1 MIVTGV
7 GSRKTPHET
16 LDQARQLAALLVR
29 KGHHIRTG
37 EARGMDQA
45 FRDSVDHVDPSCKTV
60 YTARDSRWC
69 ATRGKE
75 YIACPESPLWGHA
88 MAIASS
94 HHPNWEAV
102 KRNHWA
108 LMLHSRNPFQV
119 LGEDLNSPSD
129 ALIFWAPP
137 IGTEGRCQGGTNTAV
152 ATALEWDIP
161 VYNLYYPETFD
172 KLIDT
177 IEKTGFVF

>member
-7 GSRKTPHET
+7 GRRKSPP
-16 LDQARQLAALLVR
+16 LAISQGRQLASLLVR
-29 KGHHIRTG
+29 HGHHIRTG
-37 EARGMDQA
+37 EAGGMDQA
-45 FRDSVDHVDPSCKTV
+45 FREGVDHVDPSFKRV
-60 YTARDSRWC
+60 YTARDTRWC
-69 ATRGKE
+69 EARGKE

-137 IGTEGRCQGGTNTAV
+137 IAGSTRVIGGTNTSV
-152 ATALEWDIP
+152 AIALEWDIP
-161 VYNLYYPETFD
+161 VFNLYYPETFD

-177 IEKTGFVF
+177 IEEKGFVF